1 MKAGKLKI
9 SVLLVMICSS
19 VNMFSQDLNIGN
31 YTSVRVDNGIV
42 FVAGQQGIAA
52 LKAAD
57 MSVLWVKPLAETTYR
72 LIEVDKQGIIY
83 SAYLYE
89 GKKGQLLSAFASL
102 WDKVFFSELTVGRFD
117 LSGREQWTTKLKA
130 NSKLSSPAI
139 GENIVAVS
147 SNDSLYTFDIATG
160 KLKTQT
166 YCNEKFLLGKSI
178 KDHAIP
184 NQPLILN
191 NAIINAAPF
200 KLTKISTDGKILE
213 SKEQYGMLQSL
224 PVMTVAPVSF
234 SNLIF
239 VANSPVG
246 KKNTKEGTARLYCIN
261 DDLDKKWDSFVDVN
275 GQTGVSSLVKNS
287 SQLFVSTNGAVLSF
301 NAKGKKLWEYNKKI
315 GTPDLRGVR
324 YPGMG
329 STLATKVSHGKFLVA
344 GEKYVY
350 LASGLK
356 VKKNWTNQILILD
369 AKSGKMIKT
378 VDVDATVVDMDLSGE
393 ELIIITES
401 NKVQKIL

>member
-1 MKAGKLKI
+1 MKTGVLKI
-9 SVLLVMICSS
+9 SVLLVMVLSS
-19 VNMFSQDLNIGN
+19 VNLFSQNLNIGN
-31 YTSVRVDNGIV
+31 YTSLRVGNGTV

-52 LKAAD
+52 LNAAD

-72 LIEVDKQGIIY
+72 LIEVDKKGIVY
-83 SAYLYE
+83 TSYLYE

-117 LSGREQWTTKLKA
+117 LNGTELWTTKLKA

-139 GENIVAVS
+139 GENIIAVS
-147 SNDSLYTFDIATG
+147 SNDSLYTFDITTG
-160 KLKTQT
+160 RLKTQT

-178 KDHAIP
+178 KEHAIP
-184 NQPLILN
+184 NQPLIHN

-213 SKEQYGMLQSL
+213 SKEQYGMMQSL
-224 PVMTVAPVSF
+224 PVMTVAPLSF

-246 KKNTKEGTARLYCIN
+246 KKNTKEGTARLYSIN
-261 DDLDKKWDSFVDVN
+261 EDLDKKWDSFVDVN

-287 SQLFVSTNGAVLSF
+287 SQLFVATNGSVLSF

-356 VKKNWTNQILILD
+356 VKKNWTNQILVLD
-369 AKSGKMIKT
+369 AKSGKMVKT
-378 VDVDATVVDMDLSGE
+378 VDVDATVVDMDMLGE
-393 ELIIITES
+393 DLVIITES
-401 NKVQKIL
+401 NKVQKIQ